1 MWKDRATIA
10 ESALIEV
17 REALRLALWEPV
29 AFVTKA
35 KGALSLREMEQATGI
50 DHNTV
55 GRFLQGEIVNSFS
68 LMPLLRW
75 AALATEAWRTT
86 DYNPEMVKEIL
97 TAKDTT
103 PVKAPEG
110 VKDFMRWLDEE
121 SPEGLTQAETPPAPV
136 AEVIAERRR
145 QVDVE
150 GWTAEHDDEHPTG
163 TLGLAAAAYVLDACG
178 KHSQRDLVQ
187 QVWPFDQEWWKPK
200 DPRRDLIRAAALIIA
215 EIERLDRLD
224 GQREKE

>member
-1 MWKDRATIA
+1 MSDELRDVICPLCCGSGHIDDVHAAQSNWRRRAEAAEAENALHSDRIADLQKQAARLTIEYDAALVRAQAA
-10 ESALIEV
+10 ESALIEA

-121 SPEGLTQAETPPAPV
+121 SPEGPTQAE
-136 AEVIAERRR
+136 RRPLTN
-145 QVDVE
+145 E
-150 GWTAEHDDEHPTG
+150 DDG
-163 TLGLAAAAYVLDACG
+163 
-178 KHSQRDLVQ
+178 
-187 QVWPFDQEWWKPK
+187 
-200 DPRRDLIRAAALIIA
+200 
-215 EIERLDRLD
+215 
-224 GQREKE
+224 